1 MLLTLGL
8 DLTVRLAGSN
18 LGRVLSQTH
27 NGLDRTS
34 QPEAVAVV
42 VVAVAAVVVAVA
54 AAAAVAVVVAVAA
67 AAAAVVG
74 IIAAGVVVSIV
85 VVVLVQ
91 RRHSNGK
98 CVVQV
103 RTLQR
108 PVDTRLGST
117 LTSLVSCADGAVNK
131 YQCQCINEA
140 CRVCRPTVFA

>member
-67 AAAAVVG
+67 AAAAVG